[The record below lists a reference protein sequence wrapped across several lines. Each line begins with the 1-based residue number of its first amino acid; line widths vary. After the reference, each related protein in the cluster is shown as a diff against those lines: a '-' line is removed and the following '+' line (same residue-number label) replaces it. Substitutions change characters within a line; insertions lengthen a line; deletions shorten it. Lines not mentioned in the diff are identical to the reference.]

1 MTSPKEHN
9 NFSVTDPQEM
19 ESCVCYFKKEFKII
33 ILRNLSK
40 IQENTSRQLN
50 ELRKTMH
57 EKNEKFNK
65 EIEFIQKK
73 NQTNILEVKNTTNGM
88 KKKISRDFQHQSQL
102 SRRICDLK
110 TDLLILFS
118 RREKKEINIK
128 RVKKAYM
135 NYKIP
140 STEIIFALWE
150 EERAKG
156 KKAYLKK
163 QKTKRNM
170 ASSKIPKK
178 IQLKKI
184 FTDTDYNE
192 ILNNKR
198 NRI

>member
-1 MTSPKEHN
+1 
-9 NFSVTDPQEM
+9 
-19 ESCVCYFKKEFKII
+19 
-33 ILRNLSK
+33 
-40 IQENTSRQLN
+40 
-50 ELRKTMH
+50 
-57 EKNEKFNK
+57 
-65 EIEFIQKK
+65 
-73 NQTNILEVKNTTNGM
+73 
-88 KKKISRDFQHQSQL
+88 
-102 SRRICDLK
+102 
-110 TDLLILFS
+110 
-118 RREKKEINIK
+118 
-128 RVKKAYM
+128 M